1 MMNLKKTFG
10 NIATY
15 KIQVNSNVFHSG
27 MMNRIVTELRGS
39 HIITENCRSMWNS
52 QVEFLK
58 QGGEPTK
65 F

>member
-1 MMNLKKTFG
+1 
-10 NIATY
+10 
-15 KIQVNSNVFHSG
+15 VFHSG